1 MQKNSFLA
9 AVVGLAAIVAVGGT
23 FLYTKIFAGEGDAKG
38 PGGRGGRG
46 GRGGGDT
53 VVSVRTMDLAV
64 TTLHGY
70 ISTNGDIESQNQVA
84 VYPDIGG
91 KIVSSNVLLGSS
103 VRKGQVLA
111 YVDPSEPGSY
121 YRASAV
127 YSPISGSVIT
137 TPVKNG
143 TKVTTST
150 AITTIGDI
158 NNLQVSADVPERYV
172 GVLKVGLKAKISVEA
187 YPDTTFDA
195 TVFRVSPVVDS
206 TSRTKNVILHFDA
219 RDSRINAG
227 MFAKVIL
234 YTEDYEGAVVMPA
247 TSVVQNGDKYYA
259 YAVND
264 DGTVSKREVTL
275 GKNVDGMVQL
285 LSGVSEGE
293 KIVIQGQT
301 SLADGSKI
309 KDIGAPKSDSADSS
323 NSSDSAGSENA
334 ESAGEKKGERRSDS
348 GKSGRK

>member
-1 MQKNSFLA
+1 MQKNTFLA
-9 AVVGLAAIVAVGGT
+9 TVVGLAAVIAVSGT
-23 FLYTKIFAGEGDAKG
+23 FLYTKFFAGDGESSG
-38 PGGRGGRG
+38 PGGKGGRG

-91 KIVSSNVLLGSS
+91 KIVSSNVLLGSP
-103 VRKGQVLA
+103 VRKGQILA

-206 TSRTKNVILHFDA
+206 TSRTKNVILHFDE

-264 DGTVSKREVTL
+264 DSTVSKREVTL

-309 KDIGAPKSDSADSS
+309 KDIGAPKSDSSDSS
-323 NSSDSAGSENA
+323 NSSASESF
-334 ESAGEKKGERRSDS
+334 ESVGEKKGERRSDS

>member
-1 MQKNSFLA
+1 MQKNTFLA
-9 AVVGLAAIVAVGGT
+9 TVVGLAAVIAVSGT
-23 FLYTKIFAGEGDAKG
+23 FLYTKFFAGDGDASG
-38 PGGRGGRG
+38 PGGKGGRG

-91 KIVSSNVLLGSS
+91 KIVSSNVLLGSP
-103 VRKGQVLA
+103 VRKGQILA

-206 TSRTKNVILHFDA
+206 TSRTKNVILHFDE

-264 DGTVSKREVTL
+264 DSTVSKREVTL

-301 SLADGSKI
+301 SLADGSKV
-309 KDIGAPKSDSADSS
+309 KDIGAPKSDSSDSS
-323 NSSDSAGSENA
+323 NSSASEPF
-334 ESAGEKKGERRSDS
+334 ESVGEKKGERRSDS
-348 GKSGRK
+348 GKSGRNK